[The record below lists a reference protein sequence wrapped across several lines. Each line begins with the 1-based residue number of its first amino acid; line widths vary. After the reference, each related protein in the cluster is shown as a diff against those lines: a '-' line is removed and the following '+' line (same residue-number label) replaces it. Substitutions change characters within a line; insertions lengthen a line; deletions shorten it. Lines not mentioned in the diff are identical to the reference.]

1 MSNTQEYFEDII
13 KDSVSVD
20 PAELVVNAV
29 KSKLGDVSENNKA
42 MNIAAYVANCEKLSS
57 CPLEEVFAETK
68 GDYNYAQEVLDGINQ
83 IEDAKNK
90 MFRAKEIAD
99 NIASII
105 DDIGDLQY
113 KKSIGQMTSE
123 DYNDTLV
130 DLFDKVFELAQQAPL
145 DDLYTSQLKLGQAI
159 LKDGVGVIQ
168 EHLSKIKDADKLRE
182 AIEAGNWDLVDQ
194 LMGYDDLRKNQEMIL
209 AYKTW
214 CDQIFGLLG
223 IENPYNDSEM
233 QKLLSENQD
242 YYDDIMEIYKKIKS
256 GMPIGDI
263 MAEIMGLVD
272 SEVNT
277 AAKTKYDPL
286 IFDLDGDG
294 YNVDKKE
301 LGANFDLDKNGFAEK
316 INWTKKD
323 GFLCLDLNG
332 NGAIDDGGELFGD
345 QTLLADGTRAK
356 NGFEALAQY
365 DSNGDGVIN
374 AGDEIFDSLRIWV
387 DADGNG
393 VSGEGE
399 MKTLAEL
406 GITSIS
412 LGYENVNAETDT
424 EATIGNAAAFTRE
437 DGTTGSVGELW
448 VSSDLFDTE
457 DRLDIEIPDEIA
469 ALPDVKSIGNVY
481 SLHNAMALDE
491 TGELKALVESFTA
504 EEDADKRMA
513 IAEQILFFICGA
525 SDVEAGSR
533 GKYIDARQLAVI
545 EAMLGEKYVGT
556 AGADPHSD
564 AAPMLKS
571 AYQDLLNMYYNEL
584 NAQTFIKDY
593 AALLRYT
600 ENEDGSKTLNAG
612 LVNFILEYQLANGDE
627 NAEKMLTEVARY
639 VQYLDN
645 GGIKGINSFVMN
657 YAAISAEYAAEI
669 VKIMPNGYAADGE
682 NPLEGTNNGDFLVG
696 SNNNDELYGYEG
708 NDILIG
714 GKGNDSLY
722 GGKGDDTYIFNL
734 GDGNDVINEK
744 NANTENDRVVFGE
757 GISAENIIFQN
768 ISGNMVIRFVGS
780 DDTITITNQFSD
792 SRYRI
797 ENFCLSDGTVIDYS
811 KINLLIQ
818 SMSAF
823 EADTGMSWTEAAEQ
837 PTEEYSDIISQMWV
851 KTA

>member
-83 IEDAKNK
+83 IEDAKRK
-90 MFRAKEIAD
+90 MFDAKEIAE
-99 NIASII
+99 NIAGII
-105 DDIGDLQY
+105 DEISILQNTM
-113 KKSIGQMTSE
+113 SIGAMDSN
-123 DYNDTLV
+123 DYQNALV
-130 DLFDKVFELAQQAPL
+130 ELFDQVFELAKQAPL
-145 DDLYTSQLKLGQAI
+145 DDLYKSQLELGQAI

-294 YNVDKKE
+294 YNVEKKE

-332 NGAIDDGGELFGD
+332 NGTIDDGGELFGD

-365 DSNGDGVIN
+365 DSNGDGVID
-374 AGDEIFDSLRIWV
+374 AGDGIFDI
-387 DADGNG
+387 
-393 VSGEGE
+393 
-399 MKTLAEL
+399 
-406 GITSIS
+406 
-412 LGYENVNAETDT
+412 
-424 EATIGNAAAFTRE
+424 
-437 DGTTGSVGELW
+437 
-448 VSSDLFDTE
+448 
-457 DRLDIEIPDEIA
+457 
-469 ALPDVKSIGNVY
+469 
-481 SLHNAMALDE
+481 
-491 TGELKALVESFTA
+491 
-504 EEDADKRMA
+504 
-513 IAEQILFFICGA
+513 
-525 SDVEAGSR
+525 
-533 GKYIDARQLAVI
+533 
-545 EAMLGEKYVGT
+545 
-556 AGADPHSD
+556 
-564 AAPMLKS
+564 
-571 AYQDLLNMYYNEL
+571 
-584 NAQTFIKDY
+584 IK
-593 AALLRYT
+593 
-600 ENEDGSKTLNAG
+600 
-612 LVNFILEYQLANGDE
+612 Q
-627 NAEKMLTEVARY
+627 
-639 VQYLDN
+639 
-645 GGIKGINSFVMN
+645 
-657 YAAISAEYAAEI
+657 
-669 VKIMPNGYAADGE
+669 AADFCSR
-682 NPLEGTNNGDFLVG
+682 FLY
-696 SNNNDELYGYEG
+696 LQY
-708 NDILIG
+708 
-714 GKGNDSLY
+714 
-722 GGKGDDTYIFNL
+722 FMPCF
-734 GDGNDVINEK
+734 
-744 NANTENDRVVFGE
+744 R
-757 GISAENIIFQN
+757 
-768 ISGNMVIRFVGS
+768 
-780 DDTITITNQFSD
+780 
-792 SRYRI
+792 
-797 ENFCLSDGTVIDYS
+797 
-811 KINLLIQ
+811 
-818 SMSAF
+818 
-823 EADTGMSWTEAAEQ
+823 
-837 PTEEYSDIISQMWV
+837 
-851 KTA
+851 

>member
-365 DSNGDGVIN
+365 DSNGDGVID

-399 MKTLAEL
+399 MKTLAF
-406 GITSIS
+406 
-412 LGYENVNAETDT
+412 A
-424 EATIGNAAAFTRE
+424 
-437 DGTTGSVGELW
+437 
-448 VSSDLFDTE
+448 
-457 DRLDIEIPDEIA
+457 
-469 ALPDVKSIGNVY
+469 
-481 SLHNAMALDE
+481 
-491 TGELKALVESFTA
+491 
-504 EEDADKRMA
+504 
-513 IAEQILFFICGA
+513 
-525 SDVEAGSR
+525 
-533 GKYIDARQLAVI
+533 
-545 EAMLGEKYVGT
+545 
-556 AGADPHSD
+556 
-564 AAPMLKS
+564 
-571 AYQDLLNMYYNEL
+571 
-584 NAQTFIKDY
+584 
-593 AALLRYT
+593 
-600 ENEDGSKTLNAG
+600 
-612 LVNFILEYQLANGDE
+612 
-627 NAEKMLTEVARY
+627 
-639 VQYLDN
+639 
-645 GGIKGINSFVMN
+645 
-657 YAAISAEYAAEI
+657 
-669 VKIMPNGYAADGE
+669 
-682 NPLEGTNNGDFLVG
+682 
-696 SNNNDELYGYEG
+696 
-708 NDILIG
+708 
-714 GKGNDSLY
+714 
-722 GGKGDDTYIFNL
+722 
-734 GDGNDVINEK
+734 
-744 NANTENDRVVFGE
+744 
-757 GISAENIIFQN
+757 
-768 ISGNMVIRFVGS
+768 
-780 DDTITITNQFSD
+780 
-792 SRYRI
+792 
-797 ENFCLSDGTVIDYS
+797 
-811 KINLLIQ
+811 
-818 SMSAF
+818 
-823 EADTGMSWTEAAEQ
+823 
-837 PTEEYSDIISQMWV
+837 
-851 KTA
+851 

>member
-1 MSNTQEYFEDII
+1 M
-13 KDSVSVD
+13 
-20 PAELVVNAV
+20 
-29 KSKLGDVSENNKA
+29 
-42 MNIAAYVANCEKLSS
+42 
-57 CPLEEVFAETK
+57 
-68 GDYNYAQEVLDGINQ
+68 
-83 IEDAKNK
+83 
-90 MFRAKEIAD
+90 
-99 NIASII
+99 
-105 DDIGDLQY
+105 
-113 KKSIGQMTSE
+113 
-123 DYNDTLV
+123 
-130 DLFDKVFELAQQAPL
+130 

-399 MKTLAEL
+399 MKTLAF
-406 GITSIS
+406 
-412 LGYENVNAETDT
+412 A
-424 EATIGNAAAFTRE
+424 
-437 DGTTGSVGELW
+437 
-448 VSSDLFDTE
+448 
-457 DRLDIEIPDEIA
+457 
-469 ALPDVKSIGNVY
+469 
-481 SLHNAMALDE
+481 
-491 TGELKALVESFTA
+491 
-504 EEDADKRMA
+504 
-513 IAEQILFFICGA
+513 
-525 SDVEAGSR
+525 
-533 GKYIDARQLAVI
+533 
-545 EAMLGEKYVGT
+545 
-556 AGADPHSD
+556 
-564 AAPMLKS
+564 
-571 AYQDLLNMYYNEL
+571 
-584 NAQTFIKDY
+584 
-593 AALLRYT
+593 
-600 ENEDGSKTLNAG
+600 
-612 LVNFILEYQLANGDE
+612 
-627 NAEKMLTEVARY
+627 
-639 VQYLDN
+639 
-645 GGIKGINSFVMN
+645 
-657 YAAISAEYAAEI
+657 
-669 VKIMPNGYAADGE
+669 
-682 NPLEGTNNGDFLVG
+682 
-696 SNNNDELYGYEG
+696 
-708 NDILIG
+708 
-714 GKGNDSLY
+714 
-722 GGKGDDTYIFNL
+722 
-734 GDGNDVINEK
+734 
-744 NANTENDRVVFGE
+744 
-757 GISAENIIFQN
+757 
-768 ISGNMVIRFVGS
+768 
-780 DDTITITNQFSD
+780 
-792 SRYRI
+792 
-797 ENFCLSDGTVIDYS
+797 
-811 KINLLIQ
+811 
-818 SMSAF
+818 
-823 EADTGMSWTEAAEQ
+823 
-837 PTEEYSDIISQMWV
+837 
-851 KTA
+851 